1 MSILYDLYASP
12 SSEAN
17 EESTPRYHARVV
29 NRQTLDPD
37 TLVDRICERST
48 LGRGDI
54 LALFEELGHEMKQ
67 QLLAGNA
74 VVLPNIGT
82 FTLSLHAPADANP
95 NTSRAEQIQVKR
107 IEFRAESKL
116 RTEIVQTATFERSAN
131 KIHSASLTNEEVNKL
146 VDSYMKEHSFITRK
160 TLSELCHLTKGTALN
175 QIRRLVNEGIL
186 INSNTPHQPI
196 YVLKK

>member
-12 SSEAN
+12 NSEAN
-17 EESTPRYHARVV
+17 EESIPRYHARVV

-48 LGRGDI
+48 LGRGDV
-54 LALFEELGHEMKQ
+54 LALFKELSHEMRQ

-74 VVLPNIGT
+74 VTLPNLGT
-82 FTLSLHAPADANP
+82 FSLSLHAPADANP
-95 NTSRAEQIQVKR
+95 TTSRAEHIQVKR
-107 IEFRAESKL
+107 IEFRADNQL
-116 RTEIVQTATFERSAN
+116 RTNILHAATFERSAN
-131 KIHSASLTNEEVNKL
+131 KTHSASLTNEEVNKL
-146 VDSYMKEHSFITRK
+146 VGSYLKEHPFITRK
-160 TLSELCHLTKGTALN
+160 TLSELCHFTKGTALN

-186 INSNTPHQPI
+186 VNSNTPHQPI